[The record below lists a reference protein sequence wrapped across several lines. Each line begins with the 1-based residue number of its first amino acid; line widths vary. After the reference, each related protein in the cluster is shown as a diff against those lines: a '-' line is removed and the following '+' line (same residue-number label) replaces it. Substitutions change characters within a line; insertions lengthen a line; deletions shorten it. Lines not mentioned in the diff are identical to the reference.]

1 MFNGVQVPYP
11 IMQGALTDREHQD
24 REHQLRTDAE
34 GTASAP
40 PAHTRINGG
49 RRKSVQ
55 KITGTANGV
64 RCPRISRSP
73 TPFAYRTG

>member
-1 MFNGVQVPYP
+1 MFNGMQVPYP
-11 IMQGALTDREHQD
+11 IMQDALTD

-40 PAHTRINGG
+40 SAHTRINGG

-55 KITGTANGV
+55 KITDTANGV
-64 RCPRISRSP
+64 RRPRISRSP